1 MSSWRSVSFNYMIC
15 TCSQASGMLASP
27 SSATSTPI
35 PPYSFLLPRLAEQV
49 WQADSFSFQCIKG
62 TFLLWQPALFCH
74 LLAEASHYSGQPLR
88 LDRPLSLPIIL
99 SVDPALPPLSTQ
111 THFPTSAI
119 IFFDKPSISFNF
131 KALSTDTHCYSSLP
145 FYAGGRREYDTRHSD
160 YPTMYIYFVLFFI
173 SNFLFHFCQIMHICC
188 A

>member
-1 MSSWRSVSFNYMIC
+1 MIC
-15 TCSQASGMLASP
+15 TCSQASGTPASP
-27 SSATSTPI
+27 SSTMSTPI
-35 PPYSFLLPRLAEQV
+35 PPYSFFLPRLAEQV

-62 TFLLWQPALFCH
+62 TFPLWQPALFCH
-74 LLAEASHYSGQPLR
+74 LLAGASHYSGQPLR

-99 SVDPALPPLSTQ
+99 SVAPALPPLSMQ

-160 YPTMYIYFVLFFI
+160 YPTMSIYFVPFFI
-173 SNFLFHFCQIMHICC
+173 SNFLSRFWRIMHICC

>member
-1 MSSWRSVSFNYMIC
+1 MIC
-15 TCSQASGMLASP
+15 TCSQASGTPSSP
-27 SSATSTPI
+27 SSTMSIPI
-35 PPYSFLLPRLAEQV
+35 PPYSLFLPRLAEQV

-74 LLAEASHYSGQPLR
+74 LLAGASHYSGQPLR

-131 KALSTDTHCYSSLP
+131 KALSTDTHCYSSVP
-145 FYAGGRREYDTRHSD
+145 FYGGSRREYDTRRSD
-160 YPTMYIYFVLFFI
+160 YPTM
-173 SNFLFHFCQIMHICC
+173 
-188 A
+188 

>member
-1 MSSWRSVSFNYMIC
+1 MSDDPSHSTAWFVPVARPVARQLLPALPRLHLFHHI
-15 TCSQASGMLASP
+15 P
-27 SSATSTPI
+27 SS
-35 PPYSFLLPRLAEQV
+35 FLPRLAEQV

-74 LLAEASHYSGQPLR
+74 LLAGASHYSGQPLR

-131 KALSTDTHCYSSLP
+131 KALSTDTHCYSSVP
-145 FYAGGRREYDTRHSD
+145 FYGGSRREYDTRHSD
-160 YPTMYIYFVLFFI
+160 YPTM
-173 SNFLFHFCQIMHICC
+173 
-188 A
+188 